1 MGEENTIAA
10 ISTARGQAGV
20 GIIKISGS
28 KAVEIADKV
37 FKSARGKKI
46 KDLEG
51 YRALYGRVYDQ
62 NEALDEVIVLFFKAP
77 NSYTG
82 EDVVEIQC
90 HGGIYITEKILK
102 VVLDNGASL
111 ASPGEFTQRAFLNGK
126 LDLTEAEGVMDLI
139 SAQGRKAAK
148 AALSARDGALSKKVG
163 KIKSSLLEI
172 AAHLSVFSDY
182 PDEDIPELK
191 ADKLKENLK
200 VICDDLEN
208 LLGTYDSGRVIKEG
222 IDTVIVGKPNVGK
235 STLMNF
241 LAGHDKSIVTD
252 IPGTTRDVVEETINL
267 GNVTLKVSDTAGIR
281 QTEDPVEL
289 IGVKKAQ
296 KKLETADL
304 ILAIFD
310 LSRKLSTEDEELVES
325 IEKSNSIAIFNKSDL
340 ERKFDYEKIKNK
352 FAEFVFISAVKGNGI
367 DDLKSAI
374 SKVVKLEKIDLNDG
388 FLFNRR
394 QFECVKGA
402 LVSVK
407 EAINTLD
414 LGFTLDAVEV
424 TIEDA
429 ISELL
434 KLTGERVTESVTKE
448 VFSKFC
454 VGK

>member
-20 GIIKISGS
+20 GIVKISGNEAI
-28 KAVEIADKV
+28 KIADKV
-37 FKSARGKKI
+37 FKSAKGKKI

-51 YRALYGRVYDQ
+51 YRALYGRVYDCK
-62 NEALDEVIVLFFKAP
+62 ECLDEVIVLFFKAP

-102 VVLDNGASL
+102 VVLDNGAKL
-111 ASPGEFTQRAFLNGK
+111 AAPGEFTQRAFLNGK

-139 SAQGRKAAK
+139 SAQGQKAAK
-148 AALSARDGALSKKVG
+148 AALSARDGVLSKKVNG
-163 KIKSSLLEI
+163 IKSNLLEL

-191 ADKLKENLK
+191 TENLKENLK
-200 VICDDLEN
+200 KIRDDLEK
-208 LLGTYDSGRVIKEG
+208 LQGTYDNGRVIKEG

-235 STLMNF
+235 STLMNY
-241 LAGHDKSIVTD
+241 LSGHDKSIVTD

-267 GNVTLKVSDTAGIR
+267 GDITLKVSDTAGIR

-289 IGVKKAQ
+289 IGVKKA
-296 KKLETADL
+296 KNKLKTADL
-304 ILAIFD
+304 VLAIFD
-310 LSRKLSTEDEELVES
+310 LSRELSTEDEDLVEN
-325 IEKSNSIAIFNKSDL
+325 IKKSNSIAIFNKSDL
-340 ERKFDYEKIKNK
+340 EQKFDYEKIKDK
-352 FAEFVFISAVKGNGI
+352 FAESAFISAVEGKGI
-367 DDLKSAI
+367 DDLKTAI
-374 SKVVKLEKIDLNDG
+374 SKVINLEKIDLNDG

-394 QFECVKGA
+394 QFECVKCA
-402 LVSVK
+402 LVAVN
-407 EAINTLD
+407 EAIDTLD